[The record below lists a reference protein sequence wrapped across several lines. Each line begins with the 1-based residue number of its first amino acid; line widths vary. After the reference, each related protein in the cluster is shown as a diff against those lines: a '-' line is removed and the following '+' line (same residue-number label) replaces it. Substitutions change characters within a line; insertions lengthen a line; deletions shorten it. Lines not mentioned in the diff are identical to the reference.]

1 MKPKNSEVKDMSLK
15 ISELRTILE
24 DFKDDDDICICSCA
38 EELLIKSNGQIIHR
52 IPLNEYVN
60 LWG

>member
-1 MKPKNSEVKDMSLK
+1 MSLK